1 MHTAMKHILIA
12 FLVGLILCPPSMVY
26 AGGITP
32 DAAAQ
37 ASNRPTMDA
46 AQNGVPVVNIAV
58 PNGSGLSHNQ
68 FSDFNVDH
76 QGVIFN
82 NATAP
87 GVSQLGGTL
96 APNANLGGRAASS
109 ILTEVTGTGRTSL
122 GGYIEIFGS
131 RANFIL
137 ANPNGISINGG
148 GFINTP
154 KATLATGRP
163 QFDNNHFLGIDV
175 RDGDIRVEGAGVN
188 TTNIDAFELITRVA
202 SINADIYAN
211 KLKVVTGQNRYDP
224 ATETVVP
231 LAPDGSPAPVV
242 SIDSAALGGM
252 YAGRIELVGTEAGV
266 GVNTQGI
273 VLATQ
278 NLVMTADGKLQ
289 VKNTASSSG
298 DLALTSENGE
308 VAVSDKVQAVG
319 TVDLTG
325 KTVTVAKIED
335 TDTPIVKGGTVEVH
349 AETLTNSGL
358 IAADDTLSVASVF
371 LENTGTL
378 YSGGSG
384 LFRIG
389 DTLHNDQ
396 GVILSRGDMVLEG
409 ASGGTRMATLQN
421 DSANIESLDGGLV
434 FRAETFTNN
443 NSFFSLVP
451 GATELSYAEG
461 GFWHY
466 GDEGDNCYR
475 LFKDLFGAP
484 RVAVRNKA
492 NRISAGAL
500 AAAGLD
506 TSRDIF
512 SIAEIRAAV
521 EDTEAKLAA
530 DPDYLTAGGRR
541 ALAEARSV
549 ASSGRLYAGKIV
561 GRTDGVIFRAVTTRD
576 SVSGQDRGA
585 TIAAQ
590 GDIRIEAGNA
600 QNVVS
605 RISSATGDIVIN
617 ADAFD
622 NEGQGIYERTSVG
635 WGRGIFH
642 NHESPDRI
650 LTGSGTEVLLK
661 PIDYAYGTLDA
672 GNRVLISSGAV
683 TNGVTE
689 HNGIYSPPDPA
700 SQQQKVA
707 DVTTLTDGLPQNGLF
722 QENTNPAHNYRI
734 ETNPALTDLDT
745 FYGSDY
751 ALARMGFNPNEEVYK
766 RLGDK
771 FYETRLVREQ
781 ILELTGRR
789 FLEAARTTDT
799 DQFLALMDNAVQAHT
814 DLDLTV
820 GIALTAGQVA
830 ALNSDIVWFEY
841 QEVDGEQL
849 LVPVVYLC
857 PASLDKIAQG
867 GSVIAAGEVQVDTT
881 GDTANAGLIASRGQV
896 TINADN
902 FLNNKGT
909 LAGQG
914 VTVAAADSIY
924 NIGGDIS
931 GTDVALKADN
941 NVVLAADTVGF
952 SGKGSN
958 YTRIAKAG
966 KISATGDLRVEAGKD
981 VGVLGTELE
990 AGGDATLKADGNVA
1004 VSTMETTFKHRLS
1017 GSNYNTRTDST
1028 YNHGSSVKAGGALT
1042 VEAGENVAVHGSEL
1056 ESGGDAAL
1064 KAGGNVSI
1072 TAATD
1077 STDFYSHNQ
1086 GGSGGFFGGKK
1097 STTVAEKTQTTA
1109 ASTVK
1114 SGGSLTVETGS
1125 APDSD
1130 LSVVGSKLSAEGD
1143 VDLKAGGEMLI
1154 SSAEETRGRRND
1166 ASSSSLFSAKSS
1178 KSASGST
1185 TQVASEVTAG
1195 GAVAAQANADLA
1207 ISASNIHGEQGVS
1220 LKSETGD
1227 VRIAAGQNES
1237 SSMREEKSSGIG
1249 LFVSKGR
1256 LDVAR
1261 FKEESSRSAGS
1272 GNVGSNITSGTDVT
1286 VDAANDATIVGS
1298 NVAAENDVNIT
1309 AGRDANVIA
1318 GRNAQSSSHSSK
1330 KGGIGIGLSL
1340 SENEI
1345 SISAGYKGVEKKTNS
1360 SGEYNASSEVGAG
1373 NDVNIDAGRNINQVS
1388 SDIAAGQDVKL
1399 KAGEDINV
1407 KAAQDVEHLDEYVK
1421 SVEVGLKLA
1430 AKQSVTTA
1438 IRTLAKT
1445 PENMTSG
1452 EGSAGAEA
1460 VSAAS
1465 GALQAV
1471 SAAQQVS
1478 NPSASV
1484 SLTAGLSMSESS
1496 FSSDSATSV
1505 ASTTTAGRD
1514 AALEAGQDLTVEGG
1528 RVRAE
1533 ADVSLIAGEDVT
1545 VASAANSRQTSSN
1558 SSSVSAG
1565 VGVGAT
1571 VSAVNGVAA
1580 GLQLSGSASGSD
1592 ADYRADSNTNA
1603 QVAAGQDL
1611 TVKSGQDT
1619 TVAGANLE
1627 GNKVDMD
1634 VGGDLV
1640 VASRQDTSE
1649 SKSSNWSV
1657 GGSATLGMGA
1667 SVAADA
1673 ADAVGLNPTA
1683 STGDSASVGMGKGNG
1698 SSAWVHNQTSIIG
1711 KEQVDIRVEKNTH
1724 VEGAVIAAENGNLKL
1739 DTDTLTYTDIYD
1751 HDKASN
1757 YQASVS
1763 VSKSA
1768 ENAKNSANRQGSDDA
1783 RAASQEGASNDAN
1796 KDAKQEGNPYAGTLE
1811 GSASS
1816 RDRRQINRATIG
1828 EGEIIIRSD
1837 PDAGLEGLNRDLA
1850 KAQEITRDEKT
1861 SVTVYIDGAAIDE
1874 VASGGA
1880 GIKGNIKKLVDAYE
1894 AYKTNLPDDIKS
1906 SLDSEVEGLG
1916 EAAEGNMKE
1925 MIRQGVDPDVALTL
1939 LENEQYQDAL
1949 VNNAKI
1955 EAEYQKNPERFL
1967 KNCGIELKDGETVAD
1982 AEETS
1987 KWGLQWLASLTDGD
2001 TSEPPEATSEILDGE
2016 TFRDNPFQLTKGE
2029 NGTWALENSA
2039 SKQLLSSSL
2048 DLRTILTLSDN
2059 SGGFDYQV
2067 TDGTTLVLQGLQGAR
2082 DFIDSI
2088 PPDDIKMVQA
2098 AALGMQL
2105 ATGGPVK
2112 LMLGYAVA
2120 MAADALIG
2128 DKVEATKDMVSEE
2141 VAAYLQSG
2149 ALTTDEY
2156 KLRNC
2161 PDGDCSDKFA
2171 SAGSYAV
2178 NMDKNNVKF
2187 GMNIVLGVVG
2197 SIVREKLAA
2206 KRVVSYSERQLKRK
2220 FKHAEDFGVEGKNYN
2235 PSKGEEFRKAL
2246 DAHIHNSDTVEIKG
2260 TYRGQEVIHYIN
2272 PKTGNNVMKSKSG
2285 DFISGWR
2292 LTVDQIENVLKR
2304 GKL

>member
-32 DAAAQ
+32 DAAAP
-37 ASNRPTMDA
+37 ASTRPTMDA
-46 AQNGVPVVNIAV
+46 APNGVPVVNIAA
-58 PNGSGLSHNQ
+58 PNGGGLSHNK
-68 FSDFNVDH
+68 FSEFNVNN
-76 QGVIFN
+76 QGVVFN

-87 GVSQLGGTL
+87 GVSQLGGAL

-109 ILTEVTGTGRTSL
+109 ILTEVTGTGRTSI

-131 RANFIL
+131 SANFIL

-154 KATLATGRP
+154 KATLATGTP
-163 QFDNNHFLGIDV
+163 QFDNSNFLGIDV
-175 RDGDIRVEGAGVN
+175 RDGDILVEGNGVN
-188 TTNIDAFELITRVA
+188 ATNIDAFELITRVA
-202 SINADIYAN
+202 SINADVYAN
-211 KLKVVTGQNRYDP
+211 RLKVVTGQNRYDP
-224 ATETVVP
+224 LTGSVVP
-231 LAPDGSPAPVV
+231 LVPDGSPAPAV

-273 VLATQ
+273 VQATQ

-308 VAVSDKVQAVG
+308 VAVSGTVQAVG
-319 TVDLTG
+319 AANLTG

-335 TDTPIVKGGTVEVH
+335 TDTSLVKGKTVEVH
-349 AETLTNSGL
+349 AGTLANSGL
-358 IAADDTLSVASVF
+358 IAADDTLSVESVF

-389 DTLHNDQ
+389 DTLHNDL
-396 GVILSRGDMVLEG
+396 GSILSKGDMVLEG
-409 ASGGTRMATLQN
+409 TAGGTRMATLQN
-421 DSANIESLDGGLV
+421 DSGNIESLDGGLV
-434 FRAETFTNN
+434 FRADTFANN
-443 NSFFSLVP
+443 NSLFSLTP

-466 GDEGDNCYR
+466 GDEGDNCYN
-475 LFKDLFGAP
+475 LFNDLFGAP
-484 RVAVRNKA
+484 RVAVRNNA
-492 NRISAGAL
+492 NRISEVAL

-512 SIAEIRAAV
+512 SIEELQAAV
-521 EDTEAKLAA
+521 ADTEAKLAA
-530 DPDYLTAGGRR
+530 DPDYLTADQMPAFDSAR
-541 ALAEARSV
+541 AV
-549 ASSGRLYAGKIV
+549 AASGRLYVGKSV
-561 GRTDGVIFRAVTTRD
+561 GRTDGVIFQAVTTRD
-576 SVSGQDRGA
+576 SATGQDQGA

-590 GDIRIEAGNA
+590 GDVRIEAGDA

-605 RISSATGDIVIN
+605 RISSATGDIVVN
-617 ADAFD
+617 ADSFD
-622 NEGQGIYERTSVG
+622 NVGQGIYERTTVG

-700 SQQQKVA
+700 TQQQKVA
-707 DVTTLTDGLPQNGLF
+707 DVTALTDGLPQNGLF

-751 ALARMGFNPNEEVYK
+751 ALAHMGFNPNEEAYK

-781 ILELTGRR
+781 IFALTGKR

-814 DLDLTV
+814 DLGLTV
-820 GIALTAGQVA
+820 GIALTAEQVA
-830 ALNSDIVWFEY
+830 ALSGDIVWFEY
-841 QEVDGEQL
+841 QEVDGERL
-849 LVPVVYLC
+849 LVPVVYLS

-867 GSVIAAGEVQVDTT
+867 GAIIAAGEVQVDTT
-881 GDTANAGLIASRGQV
+881 GDAANAGLIASRGQV
-896 TINADN
+896 TVNADN

-924 NIGGDIS
+924 NTGGDIS
-931 GTDVALKADN
+931 GTDVVLKADN

-966 KISATGDLRVEAGKD
+966 KISATGDLTVEAGKD
-981 VGVLGTELE
+981 VAVLGTELE
-990 AGGDATLKADGNVA
+990 AGGDATLKADGNLA

-1097 STTVAEKTQTTA
+1097 STTIAANTQASVASA
-1109 ASTVK
+1109 VK
-1114 SGGSLTVETGS
+1114 SGGSLSVEAGA
-1125 APDSD
+1125 APDGD

-1143 VDLKAGGEMLI
+1143 VNLKAGGEMLV
-1154 SSAEETRGRRND
+1154 SSAEETKDWRND
-1166 ASSSSLFSAKSS
+1166 ASSSSLLSAKSS

-1185 TQVASEVTAG
+1185 TQKASEITAG
-1195 GAVAAQANADLA
+1195 GAVTAQANADLA

-1227 VRIAAGQNES
+1227 VRIAAGQNEN

-1261 FKEESSRSAGS
+1261 FKEESSQSAGS

-1286 VDAANDATIVGS
+1286 VDAANDATLIGS
-1298 NVAAENDVNIT
+1298 TVAAENDVNIT
-1309 AGRDANVIA
+1309 AGRDVNVIA

-1330 KGGIGIGLSL
+1330 EGGIGIGFSL

-1345 SISAGYKGVEKKTNS
+1345 SISAGYKGVEEKTSS
-1360 SGEYNASSEVGAG
+1360 SGVYNASSTISAG
-1373 NDVNIDAGRNINQVS
+1373 NDVNIEAGRNINQVS
-1388 SDIAAGQDVKL
+1388 SDVSAGQDVNM
-1399 KAGEDINV
+1399 KAGEDLNV

-1421 SVEVGLKLA
+1421 TVEVGVKLA

-1452 EGSAGAEA
+1452 EGGAGAEA

-1471 SAAQQVS
+1471 SAAQQIS

-1484 SLTAGLSMSESS
+1484 SLTAGLSMSESR

-1505 ASTTTAGRD
+1505 ASATTAGRD
-1514 AALEAGQDLTVEGG
+1514 AALEAGKDLTVEGG

-1533 ADVSLIAGEDVT
+1533 EDVALTAGEDVT
-1545 VASAANSRQTSSN
+1545 VASAANSRQTSS
-1558 SSSVSAG
+1558 SSSSASAG
-1565 VGVGAT
+1565 VGIGAT
-1571 VSAVNGVAA
+1571 VSAVNGAAA
-1580 GLQLSGSASGSD
+1580 GLQVSGSASGSD

-1627 GNKVDMD
+1627 GNKVGMD

-1640 VASRQDTSE
+1640 VASRQDTSQ

-1657 GGSATLGMGA
+1657 GGTATLGAGA

-1673 ADAVGLNPTA
+1673 AKSVGLNPTDSNGNFV
-1683 STGDSASVGMGKGNG
+1683 STGDSASVGMGKGTG

-1711 KEQVDIRVEKNTH
+1711 KEQVDIRVEDNTH
-1724 VEGAVIAAENGNLKL
+1724 VAGAVIAAENGNLKL
-1739 DTDTLTYTDIYD
+1739 DTDTLTYNDIYD
-1751 HDKASN
+1751 HDTASN

-1768 ENAKNSANRQGSDDA
+1768 ENAKNSENRQGSDNAQASADS
-1783 RAASQEGASNDAN
+1783 SQEGASNDAN
-1796 KDAKQEGNPYAGTLE
+1796 KDAKQQGNPYSGTLD

-1816 RDRRQINRATIG
+1816 HDRRQINRATIG

-1850 KAQEITRDEKT
+1850 KAQEITRDEKA
-1861 SVTVYIDGAAIDE
+1861 SVTVYIDSAAIEEIMSGGEGIKNNFNKVAEKIKELLPEDAERIREVIQSQQDFRDQLEKDGIDPDEADRILGENAVAAVLKEKLDKYVTETGELNLTEEQAEDLLNELQKDPTVVLQVASTWDYDLQTERARLQRQLFSIMGIAKSAGATAKGALMFLNDYSGEIFYSATGGALFKAEHESFHETVNELATAIGKLATDPGGTLKVVCQVYKGRLDQYYKLVEEGKQNEAGLVMGSLMYDVVETLAGAAAVGKAILKGTTKLAGLLKNTTVFKYTAKQLAIAEELGISAKWVKSD
-1874 VASGGA
+1874 GG
-1880 GIKGNIKKLVDAYE
+1880 LRWPE
-1894 AYKTNLPDDIKS
+1894 KTDGFLN
-1906 SLDSEVEGLG
+1906 
-1916 EAAEGNMKE
+1916 
-1925 MIRQGVDPDVALTL
+1925 GV
-1939 LENEQYQDAL
+1939 YQDATL
-1949 VNNAKI
+1949 
-1955 EAEYQKNPERFL
+1955 QP
-1967 KNCGIELKDGETVAD
+1967 GTVID
-1982 AEETS
+1982 RYGS
-1987 KWGLQWLASLTDGD
+1987 
-2001 TSEPPEATSEILDGE
+2001 
-2016 TFRDNPFQLTKGE
+2016 E
-2029 NGTWALENSA
+2029 NGKFFSPLGTPFEERALPAN
-2039 SKQLLSSSL
+2039 
-2048 DLRTILTLSDN
+2048 
-2059 SGGFDYQV
+2059 
-2067 TDGTTLVLQGLQGAR
+2067 
-2082 DFIDSI
+2082 
-2088 PPDDIKMVQA
+2088 
-2098 AALGMQL
+2098 
-2105 ATGGPVK
+2105 
-2112 LMLGYAVA
+2112 
-2120 MAADALIG
+2120 
-2128 DKVEATKDMVSEE
+2128 
-2141 VAAYLQSG
+2141 
-2149 ALTTDEY
+2149 
-2156 KLRNC
+2156 
-2161 PDGDCSDKFA
+2161 
-2171 SAGSYAV
+2171 
-2178 NMDKNNVKF
+2178 
-2187 GMNIVLGVVG
+2187 
-2197 SIVREKLAA
+2197 
-2206 KRVVSYSERQLKRK
+2206 RV
-2220 FKHAEDFGVEGKNYN
+2220 
-2235 PSKGEEFRKAL
+2235 
-2246 DAHIHNSDTVEIKG
+2246 SDTVRKYEVLRPLPVQEGVIAPWFDQPGGG
-2260 TYRGQEVIHYIN
+2260 TQFKMGMTAKQLVKEGYIREV
-2272 PKTGNNVMKSKSG
+2272 
-2285 DFISGWR
+2285 
-2292 LTVDQIENVLKR
+2292 E
-2304 GKL
+2304 